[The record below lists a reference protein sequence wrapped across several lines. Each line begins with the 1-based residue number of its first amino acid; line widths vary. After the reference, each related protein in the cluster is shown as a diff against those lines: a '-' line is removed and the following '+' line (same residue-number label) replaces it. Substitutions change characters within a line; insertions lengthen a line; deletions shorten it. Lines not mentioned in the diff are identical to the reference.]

1 MSGSNTNHIQGFDSG
16 DGLIFTQTSTK
27 PMVQGEAMIWERRH
41 DPEEYVS
48 IIAEVFYDP
57 PAARI
62 VFDQQADSPLPKT

>member
-1 MSGSNTNHIQGFDSG
+1 
-16 DGLIFTQTSTK
+16 
-27 PMVQGEAMIWERRH
+27 MIWERRH